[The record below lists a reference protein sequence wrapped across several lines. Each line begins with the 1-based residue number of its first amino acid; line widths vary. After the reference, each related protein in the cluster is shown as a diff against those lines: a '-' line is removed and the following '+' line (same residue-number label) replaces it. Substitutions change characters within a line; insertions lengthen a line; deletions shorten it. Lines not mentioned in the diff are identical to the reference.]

1 MRRGRGCADGKSGNT
16 IKQGHQGEGKLDNN
30 HYVEALYNEN
40 RNAIP
45 SWQGYEYQGKAA
57 LTKYLEKLNA
67 VFESE
72 TEEEPALEEC
82 RRIKLKIEWLEDF
95 VICRSE
101 SISEIYQVKK
111 TLTNQGKE
119 EVLANFILQYKLMG
133 RRDVQWFLVYDE
145 QKQAQASLS
154 ESEFDNAYGTAIE
167 RGVKQELE
175 KLMTHRTVEFWKD
188 NLNLNNA
195 SSQCKKT
202 RMYLRRLFDLESEGD
217 RKIGYETRE
226 EIDEICCKYLTV
238 ILDKCKKDKDD
249 YLDFK
254 SKLKIIQLPA
264 SRLEQD
270 CKDYIQ
276 KIPLSVR
283 CNRTLSEED
292 IFQKM
297 WCNVYEKLE
306 KVKSRKEKENYEF
319 VFDDVEKACK
329 DADNTIYKWHNSLS
343 MIKERLLNGFAKP
356 HCKNCINGPDGENC
370 SGSGCVY
377 SEIKDWK
384 MDVLIDAMNLE
395 YPNFRADSAME
406 SIQNKI
412 SDRKVDLMMDMIEF
426 FESDCVI
433 QDNEAIALKDA
444 LYFVSNILNGRT
456 VHEKILSNY
465 WEHTK
470 IYRDF
475 EYVLTEDVEYELD
488 EENISILKKNY
499 ESDQDEISFLDTRKT
514 KFLDY
519 RRVKI

>member
-95 VICRSE
+95 VICRSG

-111 TLTNQGKE
+111 TLTNQSKE

-133 RRDVQWFLVYDE
+133 RRNVQWFLVYDE
-145 QKQAQASLS
+145 QKQVQATLS

-167 RGVKQELE
+167 QGVKQELE
-175 KLMTHRTVEFWKD
+175 KLMTDRTVEFWKD
-188 NLNLNNA
+188 NLKPNNA

-202 RMYLRRLFDLESEGD
+202 RMYLKTLFDLESKGD

-254 SKLKIIQLPA
+254 EKLNIIQMPA
-264 SRLEQD
+264 SCLEKD
-270 CKDYIQ
+270 CKNYIQ

-283 CNRTLSEED
+283 CNGTLSKED

-297 WCNVYEKLE
+297 WCKVYEKLE
-306 KVKSRKEKENYEF
+306 KVKSKKENYEF
-319 VFDDVEKACK
+319 IFEDVEEVCK
-329 DADNTIYKWHNSLS
+329 DADNVIYKWHNSLS
-343 MIKERLLNGFAKP
+343 MIKKRLLNGFVKP
-356 HCKNCINGPDGENC
+356 HCKKCINGPDGENC

-377 SEIKDWK
+377 SEIKDLK
-384 MDVLIDAMNLE
+384 MDTLIDAMNLE
-395 YPNFRADSAME
+395 YPNFRANTAME
-406 SIQNKI
+406 SVQNKI
-412 SDRKVDLMMDMIEF
+412 SDRKLDLMMDMIEF
-426 FESDCVI
+426 FGTDCVTK
-433 QDNEAIALKDA
+433 DNEAIALKNA
-444 LYFVSNILNGRT
+444 LYFVSSILKGRT
-456 VHEKILSNY
+456 IHEKILSNY